1 MSKLGFQK
9 CIGIPKNGLG
19 SQKIYWH
26 LKKRFVI
33 SKNVLG
39 SQKMVDNV
47 NIVDTI
53 DIVGIVDTPPVNP
66 LGLLP
71 VEMYQLHPDIV
82 RF

>member
-1 MSKLGFQK
+1 MYWDPKKWF
-9 CIGIPKNGLG
+9 GISKNGLG
-19 SQKIYWH
+19 SQKIYWDV
-26 LKKRFVI
+26 KKCFGI

-47 NIVDTI
+47 NIADTI

>member
-1 MSKLGFQK
+1 MLWDLKKCFGISK
-9 CIGIPKNGLG
+9 NVLG
-19 SQKIYWH
+19 SQKMFWD
-26 LKKRFVI
+26 LKKFILI